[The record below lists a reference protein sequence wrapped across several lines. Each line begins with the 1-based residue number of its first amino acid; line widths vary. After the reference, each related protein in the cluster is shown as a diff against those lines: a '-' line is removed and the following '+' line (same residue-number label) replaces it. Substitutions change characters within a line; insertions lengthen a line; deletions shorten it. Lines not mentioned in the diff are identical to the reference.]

1 MSIACPNAR
10 RRSPV
15 ERADTRLKA
24 RESTVALTA
33 ASLRRLS
40 EDGAV
45 AAFFPSYRYAE
56 AVVAE
61 LRKLHPD
68 ADVALQP
75 RGLGPDGTARFVED
89 SLNRFTVL
97 CLILGGSLGEGVDI
111 LGGRIRSAV
120 VVGPA
125 LPEVN
130 ALQEARRRMFAA
142 DGAEDAFSLAYVRP
156 GMRKVNQ
163 ALGRLVRA
171 PGHSARV
178 LLHCR
183 RFADETY
190 RSLLSGEYGDPPV
203 LTDDGDFARWADRS

>member
-1 MSIACPNAR
+1 
-10 RRSPV
+10 
-15 ERADTRLKA
+15 
-24 RESTVALTA
+24 
-33 ASLRRLS
+33 S